1 MDSIDILDK
10 IKEMTP
16 NFTEKE
22 LAVAQYV
29 LANPE
34 KVIYT
39 SINILAE
46 DCGVGDSTVFRFC
59 RTLGSNGYQE
69 FKLLLAQS
77 IQLRNLTL
85 NEVAKAI
92 DGDDDLE
99 AVIEKTYESNRLA
112 LKETRERINLEHF
125 SRVVDLLIGA
135 NRVLISGVGAS
146 LIAGLEFAN
155 RFLRITGKFICH
167 LDAHQQSMA
176 ASLLYPDDILLAI
189 SFSGATKD
197 VVEIA
202 KIAKEQQASVFS
214 ITRFE
219 KSPLA
224 QLSDITL
231 LCGANENPYQGGSVS
246 GKIAQLLLL
255 DTLYNEYY
263 RRTYNLSEQNRTQT
277 VKSVLTKLY

>member
-1 MDSIDILDK
+1 M
-10 IKEMTP
+10 
-16 NFTEKE
+16 
-22 LAVAQYV
+22 
-29 LANPE
+29 
-34 KVIYT
+34 
-39 SINILAE
+39 
-46 DCGVGDSTVFRFC
+46 
-59 RTLGSNGYQE
+59 
-69 FKLLLAQS
+69 
-77 IQLRNLTL
+77 
-85 NEVAKAI
+85 
-92 DGDDDLE
+92 
-99 AVIEKTYESNRLA
+99 
-112 LKETRERINLEHF
+112 
-125 SRVVDLLIGA
+125 LIGA

-176 ASLLYPDDILLAI
+176 ASLLCPDDILLSI

-255 DTLYNEYY
+255 DMLYNEYY
-263 RRTYNLSEQNRTQT
+263 RRNDT
-277 VKSVLTKLY
+277 SVIL